1 MKPRR
6 RLKGGRRVK
15 LILDIATVSG
25 HFEFAHGT
33 TNAQLSLEGQ
43 RRWVVFSFVFF
54 FLSYSVNKIFSLCF
68 FKFEWLLFD
77 FDSVSLKPIA
87 LELLWL
93 LVAQKSI
100 VCGWAALTVG
110 QRLPYCGPTTFL
122 PFKASSTPSGL
133 LRLQEQRAV
142 AVAPPFLA
150 HNSVTVINTSTATVL
165 SINNNI
171 PVWPKIWCRG
181 WWVSP

>member
-1 MKPRR
+1 MHSFPWK
-6 RLKGGRRVK
+6 
-15 LILDIATVSG
+15 VSG
-25 HFEFAHGT
+25 DGLYFLLF
-33 TNAQLSLEGQ
+33 
-43 RRWVVFSFVFF
+43 WF

-68 FKFEWLLFD
+68 FKFERLLFD

-100 VCGWAALTVG
+100 ACGWAALTVG

-122 PFKASSTPSGL
+122 PFKASSAPSGL
-133 LRLQEQRAV
+133 LRLQEHRAV

-150 HNSVTVINTSTATVL
+150 HNSVTVINTSTATVP